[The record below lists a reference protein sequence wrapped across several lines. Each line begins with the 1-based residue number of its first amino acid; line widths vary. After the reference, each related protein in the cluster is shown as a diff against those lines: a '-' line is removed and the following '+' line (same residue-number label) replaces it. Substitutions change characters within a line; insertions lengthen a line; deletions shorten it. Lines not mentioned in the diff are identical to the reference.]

1 MTRNY
6 TDEASWS
13 RLAVREKDSS
23 RWALCE
29 ADPACADPS
38 LRLPRRR
45 PPPPEARALG
55 GPRRGGVAR
64 RSAAAALR
72 RRSGALCSE
81 RSVFFRRA
89 RISAALVLYLA
100 DTERLDSCS
109 SISQRGLARR
119 STTARSPASRGLVS
133 SPARLVVGL
142 ARSLFP
148 PRPLSLS
155 LSLSLS
161 MPPPPNRGGRGQC
174 CHDHDCGEAACGLQ
188 FDLYR
193 AVDTARLRCENARTG
208 AEQARH
214 LFRPWAERAWSN
226 ALLGPPSKLLESH
239 AGDPELLLVVP
250 FTAAVSLAAIVVVG
264 PPALGGGGDPPD
276 GDAGSRSPLV
286 LRLFPNPDETFSLE
300 DAEALAQD
308 NGGAPFEASL
318 ALDLAGSLEYPV
330 PARRFAGLHSLALHF
345 RGTQGGRPSDVR
357 GLALSFVGLKGSQ
370 APRRRQA
377 VDAVYEA
384 RPVPDAHVRE
394 TDEKD
399 AEHHRMDDDATA
411 REGFGAGS

>member
-1 MTRNY
+1 MRGPQFAAP
-6 TDEASWS
+6 EASAASARGEGPRWAAA
-13 RLAVREKDSS
+13 RRRGAAERRGCAAPAVRCPMF
-23 RWALCE
+23 RAFCVL
-29 ADPACADPS
+29 PARSDLGRA
-38 LRLPRRR
+38 RTLPRRHR
-45 PPPPEARALG
+45 KARFLFVDLAERPRKALDHRKVAGQSRPRVVPCAAGRRARAVSLPPPP
-55 GPRRGGVAR
+55 
-64 RSAAAALR
+64 
-72 RRSGALCSE
+72 
-81 RSVFFRRA
+81 
-89 RISAALVLYLA
+89 
-100 DTERLDSCS
+100 
-109 SISQRGLARR
+109 SI
-119 STTARSPASRGLVS
+119 
-133 SPARLVVGL
+133 
-142 ARSLFP
+142 
-148 PRPLSLS
+148 SLS